1 MPARGDSKDENGD
14 SDQHSFQSLLAK
26 GLRYTE
32 IAFYIPAA
40 IVVGYLIGLGM
51 QHWLHRDWLVIVG
64 VLLGVAAGF
73 VQMIRRA
80 LQLSK

>member
-1 MPARGDSKDENGD
+1 M
-14 SDQHSFQSLLAK
+14 LAQ

-40 IVVGYLIGLGM
+40 IVVGYLVGLGLK
-51 QHWLHRDWLVIVG
+51 HWLHRDWLVVAG
-64 VLLGVAAGF
+64 VVLGVAAGF